1 MIDSRRDAPSGNVLE
16 DTLES
21 WEVMPLH
28 FKRNCKMIRELD
40 VHSTARSASLVFPS
54 KYGPKSMMGIG
65 PAACEGAQVDRLVSR
80 T

>member
-40 VHSTARSASLVFPS
+40 VHSTKANKEVLDLQRSLL
-54 KYGPKSMMGIG
+54 GRGIPLFYHRNKLTG
-65 PAACEGAQVDRLVSR
+65 C
-80 T
+80 